1 MMFADH
7 REDELEKAK
16 ETACQELEGDR
27 KLLQEKRA
35 HLEQERERLEKLR
48 ADFEAREEQ
57 LEQLEDELEDL
68 EDELDDAEDEVQ
80 DAESIRE
87 LLDVVSEGI
96 PALMRGISDTMYT
109 PEAMEASAKALSA
122 YYRTLLDA
130 GMDKELAS
138 ELTKVQASQMN
149 RMVVAGRGLRGIGW
163 ARPAPPVPPE
173 RPAPEP
179 RPTRNDEDGHVE
191 E

>member
-1 MMFADH
+1 MLANH

-16 ETACQELEGDR
+16 ETAHQNLESDR
-27 KLLQEKRA
+27 KRLQDKRA
-35 HLEQERERLEKLR
+35 HLEQEREKLEKLR

-57 LEQLEDELEDL
+57 LEDLEDELEDL
-68 EDELDDAEDEVQ
+68 EDELDDVEDEVQ

-96 PALMRGISDTMYT
+96 PALMRGISDAMYT

-122 YYRTLLDA
+122 YYRTLIDA

-138 ELTKVQASQMN
+138 ELTKVQAAQMN
-149 RMVVAGRGLRGIGW
+149 RVVAGRGLRNIGL
-163 ARPAPPVPPE
+163 ARPEPPAPPE

-179 RPTRNDEDGHVE
+179 GLTLNDEAGHAE
-191 E
+191 A